1 MAAQLDDLEPSAL
14 MDLES
19 GAFKAKKAKKIKT
32 PQETALAELKAFE
45 KKFPVCILD
54 NYVCSIQKSNL
65 FSKFWMVV
73 EFATCAT
80 TIVLFI
86 LLKIWP
92 KDEKSHQLAA

>member
-1 MAAQLDDLEPSAL
+1 MLSKP
-14 MDLES
+14 
-19 GAFKAKKAKKIKT
+19 KKQKKIKT

-45 KKFPVCILD
+45 KKFPVCFLD